1 MITFQRTTIT
11 EAAVM
16 MNPNLIFLFPYLT
29 NELAEEA
36 YIKKEPVRG
45 YFETEDAWIGFDF
58 TEGISVDSQFLLEW
72 QAKAFAATDLDTDD
86 IWNMSSQEWNQTLKE
101 VIRYRCSER

>member
-1 MITFQRTTIT
+1 MITLQRTTIT

-16 MNPNLIFLFPYLT
+16 MSPNLIFLFPFL
-29 NELAEEA
+29 NGQFAEEA
-36 YIKKEPVRG
+36 YKKKEPVRG

-58 TEGISVDSQFLLEW
+58 TEGLSVDSRFLLEW

-86 IWNMSSQEWNQTLKE
+86 IWNMTSQEWSRTLKE
-101 VIRYRCSER
+101 VIRYRCTER